1 MEEAGKAAADL
12 GDHWVAA
19 PGSRIR
25 GGHLPARV
33 VVEVLQHRVAEE
45 GARGA
50 LEAHRPLRVEVVGAG
65 RDPRGHQRQ
74 QQRAE
79 PSGAGPRRSRSA
91 HPQPAAALR
100 PAPRSG
106 LPRHSAAGGASSALR
121 V

>member
-1 MEEAGKAAADL
+1 MEEAGKAAANL
-12 GDHWVAA
+12 GDHGVAA

-25 GGHLPARV
+25 RGHLPARV

-50 LEAHRPLRVEVVGAG
+50 LEVHRALRVEVVGAG

-79 PSGAGPRRSRSA
+79 PPGAGPRRSRAA
-91 HPQPAAALR
+91 HPQPAAALL
-100 PAPRSG
+100 PGPRSG
-106 LPRHSAAGGASSALR
+106 LPGHAAAWGTSRALG